1 MLVAVLA
8 ALVVAVLIGMVIRRL
23 GQRWPVAGES
33 ARRGRLRSGCCWC

>member
-23 GQRWPVAGES
+23 GQRWPVSGES